1 MKLRDLGEFGLIDR
15 IAAGVKPD
23 RSVVVGIGDDA
34 AALAPTPGCLSLVT
48 SDMLLE
54 GVHFDLSFS
63 EPDTLGKKT
72 VAVNLSDLAAMG
84 AIPRHFLLSLA
95 IPPEL
100 PLEFLENFI
109 AGLLARAGQFGVT
122 LIGGDTCSS
131 KSGLVIS
138 VTAMGEQLPE
148 QVVRRS
154 GARAGDLLFVT
165 GTLGDAALGL
175 ELLRRGERQ
184 GDAIDR
190 HRDPEPRVLAGVALA
205 ERRLATAMID
215 VSDGLLA
222 DLGHILG
229 LSGVGAR
236 LELAKIP
243 LSPCYNERIP
253 QIAAEPY
260 ALALGGGEDYELLFT
275 APPAKKAEVLAVLA
289 GIGLQVSL
297 IGEIN
302 ASGRLML
309 VAADGADYQPVSRG
323 YNHFS

>member
-1 MKLRDLGEFGLIDR
+1 VKLRDLGEFGLIDR

-23 RSVVVGIGDDA
+23 RSVVIGIGDDA

-63 EPDTLGKKT
+63 DPYTLGKKT

-84 AIPRHFLLSLA
+84 AKPRHFLLSLA
-95 IPPEL
+95 IPPAL
-100 PLEFLENFI
+100 PVQFLEAFI
-109 AGLLARAGQFGVT
+109 AGLLERAGQFGVT
-122 LIGGDTCSS
+122 LVGGDTCSS
-131 KSGLVIS
+131 KSGLVMS

-148 QVVRRS
+148 LVVSRS

-165 GTLGDAALGL
+165 GTLGDSALGL
-175 ELLRRGERQ
+175 ALLQAGERRGQ
-184 GDAIDR
+184 GIAR
-190 HRDPEPRVLAGVALA
+190 HLDPEPRVTAGVALA
-205 ERRLATAMID
+205 EAGLATAMID

-222 DLGHILG
+222 DLGHIME

-236 LELAKIP
+236 LELANIP
-243 LSPCYNERIP
+243 RSPGYNERIP
-253 QIAAEPY
+253 QIADDPY
-260 ALALGGGEDYELLFT
+260 SLALGGGEDYELLFT
-275 APPAKKAEVLAVLA
+275 ASPAKKAEVLALFA
-289 GIGLQVSL
+289 RIGLQVSP

-302 ASGRLML
+302 AGGRLTII
-309 VAADGADYQPVSRG
+309 AADGTDYQPVSRG